1 MQYVSNLPVITNK
14 FKFRA
19 ITIEEIK
26 NIYKSMKNKPDYNKV
41 TIKIIVDNWNILGT
55 NTRDI
60 INMVSPVEKMLK
72 RNKCDEFRTINI
84 LKTWEK

>member
-41 TIKIIVDNWNILGT
+41 TIKIIVDN
-55 NTRDI
+55 
-60 INMVSPVEKMLK
+60 
-72 RNKCDEFRTINI
+72 
-84 LKTWEK
+84 